1 MKKYENVYL
10 VGRLFAL
17 LACAQVVC
25 AQPANR
31 LLTNALD
38 VLSLSGDRAWGIDV
52 SVQGVVTAA
61 QPGWAG
67 RFFVQD
73 ATAGIFVDHVSDR
86 QPVPGDLIRVTGVS
100 HPGGFAPIIAQPRW
114 EKLGTA
120 PLPMAKPVPIEQLM
134 AGVEDSQ
141 RIEISGIVRAGWL
154 DAPAGVA
161 FEIAS
166 GGYRLHVYAP
176 LAVSADPPLLV
187 GAKVRLR
194 GTAATSFN
202 GQLRQLIA
210 VDLYVPRASD
220 FIVESTVAGD
230 PFGTPVLPLNKLGQ
244 YRRGRELSER
254 VHVKGTVTHQ
264 RPGEDVFIQ
273 DATSG
278 LQLKNRQLETLT
290 PGDVVEAVG
299 FLDFEHFLPVLQ
311 DAVVRKTGEARET
324 VKPKPAPIWE
334 LQAGYR
340 HADLITLS
348 GRVLDRTVRDAGKK
362 DGTAAGQKIF
372 LTLQTGGVFFTVE
385 GFGAEP
391 NAALALIPLGSIVE
405 VDGIC
410 LMEIRED
417 GKMKSL
423 QVLLPTIND
432 VRILKRP
439 SWLTPARLRIGMA
452 ILFAVLVVALVWI
465 VTGYQKNSALKVL
478 VKEKNKAQQELQ
490 ESHNLLETRVV
501 ERTNQLKI
509 EMTARQEAEVHFKA
523 TLGERTRL
531 AQELHDTLEQS
542 LTGIGLQLDTATRL
556 LAKDPAAGSRHI
568 GLARNQMTQSQLELR
583 RSIWDLRTRELEQ
596 FDFPTALRVNAQQ
609 ITEGTHLKLEM
620 ETTGPVLALSEVAE
634 ENLLRIVQEALTNVI
649 KHAGASEV
657 RVSLGFSSQAV
668 TLRVKDNGQG
678 FTPDQCPGSR
688 EGHFGLLGISERAK
702 RLKGHLRVTSTPGNG
717 TCLEVEIPAKLAD
730 ETDPTGADA
739 RGLI

>member
-1 MKKYENVYL
+1 M

-620 ETTGPVLALSEVAE
+620 ETTGPVRALSEVAE